1 MFWQE
6 EEFFRFYLRLIRV
19 FFFAALLCQ
28 SEAHQKRSIKSCSRA
43 ASASM
48 KKDNFDEAVTDGKS
62 FLFNLLDC
70 TMETHKLIMKTSE
83 TEDCQ
88 TIDEMIPSEI
98 LVSVMN
104 QKIPEAIKKRSL
116 AAEDQRLILL
126 STVYLVHISHRIRYF
141 SCLVNFWNKPDIIL
155 KEHHSK
161 SVERLH
167 FELNHYVFAFLD
179 STLMAQWK
187 SGNTTILQN
196 NSDTLINML
205 NNFSTTLISLLEE
218 ISSYIDQSY
227 SKDNWWFVSARES
240 VARLDEIKKGMLAS
254 KTELAN
260 IKTLIKPRDGFLS
273 GMFPSI
279 SDICTKWNIFFLFFG
294 LICLGLRG
302 RPPTDPPQL
311 QHNHF
316 AEQQIPRNYT
326 S

>member
-1 MFWQE
+1 MFGQE
-6 EEFFRFYLRLIRV
+6 KEFFRLYFRLIRV
-19 FFFAALLCQ
+19 LFFAALLCQ
-28 SEAHQKRSIKSCSRA
+28 SEAHQKASITEIKSCSRA

-48 KKDNFDEAVTDGKS
+48 KKENFDEVVTDEKN
-62 FLFNLLDC
+62 FLSNLLDC
-70 TMETHKLIMKTSE
+70 TLETHRLILIASE
-83 TEDCQ
+83 TEDCK
-88 TIDEMIPSEI
+88 TFDKMIPSEV
-98 LVSVMN
+98 LVGVMN
-104 QKIPEAIKKRSL
+104 TKIPEAIKTRSL
-116 AAEDQRLILL
+116 DAEDQRLILL

-167 FELNHYVFAFLD
+167 FEFNHCVFAFLD

-187 SGNTTILQN
+187 SDNITILQN

-227 SKDNWWFVSARES
+227 SKDSWWFVSARES
-240 VARLDEIKKGMLAS
+240 VARLDEIKKGVLAS

-260 IKTLIKPRDGFLS
+260 IKTLIKPCDGFIS

-279 SDICTKWNIFFLFFG
+279 SDICTKWNMFFLLFG
-294 LICLGLRG
+294 LICLGLLG
-302 RPPTDPPQL
+302 RPPAHD
-311 QHNHF
+311 H
-316 AEQQIPRNYT
+316 RRR
-326 S
+326 

>member
-1 MFWQE
+1 MFRQGK
-6 EEFFRFYLRLIRV
+6 EFFRLHLPVMFVLV
-19 FFFAALLCQ
+19 FAALLCQ
-28 SEAHQKRSIKSCSRA
+28 SEIKSCSHA
-43 ASASM
+43 ASKFALM
-48 KKDNFDEAVTDGKS
+48 KKDNFEEVVKDREH

-70 TMETHKLIMKTSE
+70 TKETHKLIMKASE
-83 TEDCQ
+83 IEDCKPF
-88 TIDEMIPSEI
+88 DEMIPSEV

-104 QKIPEAIKKRSL
+104 QKIPEAIKTRSL

-167 FELNHYVFAFLD
+167 FEFNHYVFTFLN
-179 STLMAQWK
+179 STLMTQWK
-187 SGNTTILQN
+187 SDNTTILQN

-227 SKDNWWFVSARES
+227 SKDSWCFVSARES
-240 VARLDEIKKGMLAS
+240 VARLDEIKKGLLAS

-260 IKTLIKPRDGFLS
+260 IKTLIRPCDGFLS

-279 SDICTKWNIFFLFFG
+279 GDICTKWNIFFLFFG
-294 LICLGLRG
+294 LICLGLRA
-302 RPPTDPPQL
+302 RPPT
-311 QHNHF
+311 HGH
-316 AEQQIPRNYT
+316 RRR
-326 S
+326 